1 MNFSQANSVF
11 VPGLT
16 RRGPVFN
23 VVGPMGALPTLSPG
37 IKFAL
42 EAGLIAAGIFKKVPL
57 PVAVGG
63 AFLVY
68 MLFPDATTGAVANA
82 AAPAMAVPTP
92 NTTIAPFDPSTLTMP
107 AMPAVGG

>member
-16 RRGPVFN
+16 RRGPVYN
-23 VVGPMGALPTLSPG
+23 VVGPMGALPNLSPG

-57 PVAVGG
+57 VYAVGG

-82 AAPAMAVPTP
+82 AAPPMAVPQP
-92 NTTIAPFDPSTLTMP
+92 NTTIAPFDASSL
-107 AMPAVGG
+107 AMPTVGIPQ